1 MIKLKNT
8 KTVAINDYLYEVEF
22 PYVSKMQ
29 SHKDVIVKQHYKDI
43 EEANGHG
50 FLNTKYHHKGLL
62 ENLKKVFY
70 QILHHHFD
78 LSPPLKE
85 FEINSYIQTKDKF
98 ASVWHNHIHASSL
111 AATFY
116 LEIPKEGGEIE
127 FCDHR
132 YGGNTILK
140 PKLNKLYIFPSW
152 MYHRPLPHYDEGI
165 TRICINLDYSCLERP
180 KPKLFISDLNHKFK
194 EDFYW

>member
-1 MIKLKNT
+1 MIKLKDT
-8 KTVAINDYLYEVEF
+8 STVAITDYLYEVDF

-29 SHKDVIVKQHYKDI
+29 HDKEKIIKSFWEKIGDANEKGSHNIQYFDDKLQK
-43 EEANGHG
+43 
-50 FLNTKYHHKGLL
+50 
-62 ENLKKVFY
+62 NLKKIFY
-70 QILHHHFD
+70 QILHHHFV
-78 LSPPLKE
+78 LSPPLNP
-85 FEINSYIQTKDKF
+85 FLIHCYVQTKDEY

-152 MYHRPLPHYDEGI
+152 MFHRPLPHYDEDVV
-165 TRICINLDYSCLERP
+165 RVCVNLDYDCLERP
-180 KPKLFISDLNHKFK
+180 KPKLFTTKRHLEYKQT
-194 EDFYW
+194 FYW